1 MRQVRIQIRKQIKA
15 TGVTPLDLRTPSGV
29 ELPY

>member
-1 MRQVRIQIRKQIKA
+1 MRQVRIQIQKTKS
-15 TGVTPLDLRTPSGV
+15 TESKLLDLRTPSGV

>member
-1 MRQVRIQIRKQIKA
+1 MRLVRIQIRKTKSTA
-15 TGVTPLDLRTPSGV
+15 DKPLDLRTPSGV